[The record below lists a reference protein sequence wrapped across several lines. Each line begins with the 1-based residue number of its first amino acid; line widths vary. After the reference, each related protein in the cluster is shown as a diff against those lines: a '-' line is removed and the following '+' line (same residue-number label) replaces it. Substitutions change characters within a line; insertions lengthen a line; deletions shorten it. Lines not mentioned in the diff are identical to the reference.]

1 MECTEAGRQ
10 ALKNGSRV
18 LSVRERQIMRLA
30 TSDAECNIK
39 LLEAMGAEGEHL
51 VRELQTRGF
60 LKVPGAPEAVMGS
73 FLDADFYAAAK
84 PQSAEERRA
93 AEEALRS
100 LSYMTAHAAAMAP
113 VPEAQPAAPDAADSS
128 PVRSAKATQ
137 LYLQAMLR
145 TLAQPRAEELAL
157 QIGAASEPID
167 LLRAFTEG
175 AGYFLRMAGEE
186 RAGHMRTKLRDIL
199 PLEYTQRMAS
209 LLKDD

>member
-93 AEEALRS
+93 AEERE
-100 LSYMTAHAAAMAP
+100 AA
-113 VPEAQPAAPDAADSS
+113 
-128 PVRSAKATQ
+128 
-137 LYLQAMLR
+137 
-145 TLAQPRAEELAL
+145 
-157 QIGAASEPID
+157 
-167 LLRAFTEG
+167 
-175 AGYFLRMAGEE
+175 E
-186 RAGHMRTKLRDIL
+186 RAARKAAKQAKKQQKQGQKPESNGDAR
-199 PLEYTQRMAS
+199 
-209 LLKDD
+209 